1 MLSLFLTMHF
11 NLAAEPPEVEYY
23 TRLKDAQ
30 LFSLKGNKL
39 GNVSMSKVILSL
51 QSASLFSREV
61 KILSLLL
68 LKFTLITRL
77 SDAKELKFENRV
89 IF

>member
-1 MLSLFLTMHF
+1 
-11 NLAAEPPEVEYY
+11 
-23 TRLKDAQ
+23 
-30 LFSLKGNKL
+30 
-39 GNVSMSKVILSL
+39 MSKVILSL

-68 LKFTLITRL
+68 LQFTLITRL